1 MLCVFAPYINPTK
14 TSLNTSQNPYKPYF
28 SSNSTHTL
36 TTLSRTYQPIGA
48 PQRPTVMELTQHN
61 KIFTLAAKENRL
73 SQSQDRQPTTGVIR
87 RTHRQRNRNNQQ
99 KKDNFSISSVCYG
112 VWLMLSVAYLRENLS
127 HFPTHCLSFSRLL
140 SVLFGKHYNV
150 LLLRKEPPLLDR
162 EEAPLLNISIL

>member
-14 TSLNTSQNPYKPYF
+14 TSLNTSQNPYKPFF

-61 KIFTLAAKENRL
+61 KIFTLAAKETRL

-87 RTHRQRNRNNQQ
+87 RTHRQGNRNNQQ
-99 KKDNFSISSVCYG
+99 KKRQFLYLLC
-112 VWLMLSVAYLRENLS
+112 MLRCVAYALGSIFEGK
-127 HFPTHCLSFSRLL
+127 SFSFPNPRSLFL
-140 SVLFGKHYNV
+140 SLALCVV
-150 LLLRKEPPLLDR
+150 RKTL
-162 EEAPLLNISIL
+162 